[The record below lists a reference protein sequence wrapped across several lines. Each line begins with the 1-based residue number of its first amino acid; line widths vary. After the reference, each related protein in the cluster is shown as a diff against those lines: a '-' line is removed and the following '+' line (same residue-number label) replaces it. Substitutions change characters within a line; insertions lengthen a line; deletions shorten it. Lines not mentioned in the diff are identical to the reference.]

1 MSSSSKWVD
10 TVSVE
15 RDGFRIKVPDS
26 WWEFEIRPE
35 TREDSIRQMLDLR
48 LKANPEMAEHRDVIQ
63 GFLRRQAKEAWDS
76 GAAYIGCM
84 AETFGG
90 EIPIT
95 ASMTVSLI
103 SARSEGGGSLS
114 TDPSDIAGQLKSY
127 TARKK
132 GDPWRKVTT
141 VEIPGVGTTARTY
154 GVEDIKFRQDPR
166 QIRVVMMQ
174 TYVPMPGSANKI
186 ALVSGSSQ
194 VVDLA
199 DSLFEVFDAVTSTFR
214 FA

>member
-1 MSSSSKWVD
+1 MSKWVD
-10 TVSVE
+10 TVTVE
-15 RDGFRIKVPDS
+15 RDGFHIKVPDS

-35 TREDSIRQMLDLR
+35 TREDSIRRMLDER
-48 LKANPEMAEHRDVIQ
+48 VRASPQMAEHRDVIQ
-63 GFLRRQAKEAWDS
+63 GFLRRQAKEAWDG

-90 EIPIT
+90 EVPIT

-103 SARSEGGGSLS
+103 SARSDGGGTLS
-114 TDPSDIAGQLKSY
+114 TNPSDIAGQLKTY

-132 GDPWRKVTT
+132 GDPWRKVST

-154 GVEDIKFRQDPR
+154 GVEDIKFQQDPR
-166 QIRVVMMQ
+166 PMRVVLMQ
-174 TYVPMPGSANKI
+174 TYIPMPGSANKI

-199 DSLFEVFDAVTSTFR
+199 DSFFEVFDAVTSTFR